1 MIYRRCSCRNADGKP
16 YGNLPENATEQQI
29 ARACPTLLADPK
41 HGKWGYYLSRG
52 FGFDPKAKKM
62 KRLQTR
68 VANFTSKRAA
78 QSAYA
83 KAKTEHDT
91 GQFRETNRTQFAQWC
106 DEWLTTS
113 GLSAGL
119 RSAYGRYF
127 ENDVAPSALGRMRL
141 SDIRRADVQRFV
153 DSMLAA
159 GRGVPTVKKAHRGI
173 SSALTAAVRGDL
185 IPANPANGVVFP
197 KERRAKFEPWSPA
210 QAGRFLDHAAQHRLG
225 VVLEVAMF
233 TGLRP
238 AELAG
243 LRWIDVDLASRTL
256 TVRWTRTIVDGK
268 VEEKEPKTEESQASI
283 DLEDQTV
290 GALVAWQI
298 TQQGDRDRL
307 GALWQNSGYV
317 FTHEDG
323 RPLRRDYV
331 LKNVFKPVWAA
342 TNATIAAE
350 NVERVAWGEQPQPPL
365 SWIKMHGLRHMHASL
380 MLASGADIAL
390 TSKRLRH
397 SSVVITSDVYTHL
410 IGDRARHAAEA
421 VAALVPRV
429 GAPQVHNQTA
439 ERASF
444 STGGAGTSA

>member
-1 MIYRRCSCRNADGKP
+1 MIYRRCSCRDESGKP
-16 YGNLPENATEQQI
+16 YGNLPENATEQQT
-29 ARACPTLLADPK
+29 ARACPTLLGDPK

-52 FGFDPKAKKM
+52 FGFDPKTKKM

-68 VANFTSKRAA
+68 VANFSSKRAA

-83 KAKTEHDT
+83 KAKSEHDT

-106 DEWLTTS
+106 DEWLETS

-127 ENDVAPSALGRMRL
+127 ANDVAPSALGRMRL
-141 SDIRRADVQRFV
+141 SDIRRADVQRFAN
-153 DSMLAA
+153 DMLAA

-173 SSALTAAVRGDL
+173 SSAFTAAVRGDL

-210 QAGRFLDHAAQHRLG
+210 QAGRFLDHAVKHRLG
-225 VVLEVAMF
+225 VILEVAMF

-243 LRWIDVDLASRTL
+243 LRWIDIDLATRTL

-268 VEEKEPKTEESQASI
+268 VEEKEPKTEESQGSI

-298 TQQGDRDRL
+298 TQQGDRARL
-307 GALWQNSGYV
+307 GELWQNSGYV

-342 TNATIAAE
+342 TNATITAE
-350 NVERVAWGEQPQPPL
+350 NAERVARGEQPQPPL

-410 IGDRARHAAEA
+410 IGDRARNAAEA
-421 VAALVPRV
+421 VAALVPRA
-429 GAPQVHNQTA
+429 GAHMVHNQSS
-439 ERASF
+439 EIASVDA
-444 STGGAGTSA
+444 GGVGVSA

>member
-1 MIYRRCSCRNADGKP
+1 MIYRRCSCRDERGKP

-29 ARACPTLLADPK
+29 ARACPRLLSDPK

-52 FGFDPKAKKM
+52 FGFDPKTKKM

-68 VANFTSKRAA
+68 VANFSSKRAA

-83 KAKTEHDT
+83 KAKTEHDA
-91 GQFRETNRTQFAQWC
+91 GQFRETNRTPFAQWC
-106 DEWLTTS
+106 NEWLETS
-113 GLSAGL
+113 GLSTGL
-119 RSAYGRYF
+119 VAAYRRYF
-127 ENDVAPSALGRMRL
+127 DNDVAPSALGRMRL

-153 DSMLAA
+153 DGMLAA
-159 GRGVPTVKKAHRGI
+159 GRGLPTVRKAHRGI
-173 SSALTAAVRGDL
+173 SSAFTAAVRGDL
-185 IPANPANGVVFP
+185 IAANPAHGVVFP
-197 KERRAKFEPWSPA
+197 KERRPKFEPWSPA
-210 QAGRFLDHAAQHRLG
+210 QAGLFLDHAAKHRLG

-243 LRWIDVDLASRTL
+243 LRWIDIDLASRTL

-298 TQQGDRDRL
+298 TQQHERERF

-350 NVERVAWGEQPQPPL
+350 NDKRVARGEQPEPLL

-421 VAALVPRV
+421 VAALVPR
-429 GAPQVHNQTA
+429 ATAHPVHNDDGQIA
-439 ERASF
+439 PVDA
-444 STGGAGTSA
+444 GGVGTLA

>member
-1 MIYRRCSCRNADGKP
+1 MIYRRCSCRDERGKP
-16 YGNLPENATEQQI
+16 YGNLPENASEQQV

-52 FGFDPKAKKM
+52 FAFDPKTKKM
-62 KRLQTR
+62 RRLQTR

-83 KAKTEHDT
+83 KAKAEHDT

-106 DEWLTTS
+106 DEWLSAS

-119 RSAYGRYF
+119 VAAYRRYF

-283 DLEDQTV
+283 DLEDRAV

-298 TQQGDRDRL
+298 TQHGDRERL
-307 GALWQNSGYV
+307 GDLWQNTGYV

-331 LKNVFKPVWAA
+331 LKNVFRPVWAA

-350 NVERVAWGEQPQPPL
+350 NVERVARGEQPQSPL

-390 TSKRLRH
+390 ASKRLRH

-421 VAALVPRV
+421 VAALIPR
-429 GAPQVHNQTA
+429 ADAQQVHNRSSQIA
-439 ERASF
+439 
-444 STGGAGTSA
+444 

>member
-1 MIYRRCSCRNADGKP
+1 MIYRRCSCRDESGKP
-16 YGNLPENATEQQI
+16 YGNLPENATEQQV
-29 ARACPTLLADPK
+29 ARACPTLLGDPK

-52 FGFDPKAKKM
+52 FGFDQKTKKM

-83 KAKTEHDT
+83 KAKNEHDT

-106 DEWLTTS
+106 DEWLETS

-127 ENDVAPSALGRMRL
+127 ANDVGPSALGRMRL

-153 DSMLAA
+153 NDMLAA

-173 SSALTAAVRGDL
+173 SSAFTAAVRGDL

-197 KERRAKFEPWSPA
+197 KERRARFEPWSPA
-210 QAGRFLDHAAQHRLG
+210 QAGLFLDHAAKHRLG
-225 VVLEVAMF
+225 IVLEVAMF

-243 LRWIDVDLASRTL
+243 LRWIDVDLATRTL
-256 TVRWTRTIVDGK
+256 TVRWTRTIVDGR
-268 VEEKEPKTEESQASI
+268 VEEKEPKTEESQGSI

-307 GALWQNSGYV
+307 GDLWQNSGYV

-350 NVERVAWGEQPQPPL
+350 NTKRVAKGEQPQPPL

-410 IGDRARHAAEA
+410 IGDRARNAAEA
-421 VAALVPRV
+421 VAALVPRASAQQLHNP
-429 GAPQVHNQTA
+429 GA
-439 ERASF
+439 EIASVDA
-444 STGGAGTSA
+444 GGVGTSA